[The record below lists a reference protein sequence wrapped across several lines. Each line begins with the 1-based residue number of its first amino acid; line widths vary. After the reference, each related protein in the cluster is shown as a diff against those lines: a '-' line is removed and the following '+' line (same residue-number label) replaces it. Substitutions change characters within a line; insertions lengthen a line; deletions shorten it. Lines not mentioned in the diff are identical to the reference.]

1 MNRAALWGLFAVMPA
16 AVAAAEPFVVDPDT
30 GNNTFTAVFDA
41 PLGERI
47 TAVSS
52 SVSCQLNLDEQSSTA
67 SGVCSVPLTE
77 IRVDNEETKTGHF
90 QQWST
95 NKKMPPKQCKF
106 EAHLNMVHFGELLPG
121 QPVRFS
127 ADIPFTVCGRSR
139 ADGGNEHVEGT
150 AVLLPA
156 EGGSKKTV
164 KIRAHLE
171 KFSRDR
177 YRVGPKYTD
186 GWLARVQS
194 LANVVADEGT
204 IDLTLFAKEGKSQAK
219 SQK

>member
-1 MNRAALWGLFAVMPA
+1 
-16 AVAAAEPFVVDPDT
+16 
-30 GNNTFTAVFDA
+30 
-41 PLGERI
+41 
-47 TAVSS
+47 
-52 SVSCQLNLDEQSSTA
+52 
-67 SGVCSVPLTE
+67 
-77 IRVDNEETKTGHF
+77 VDNEETKTEHF

-95 NKKMPPKQCKF
+95 NKKMQPKQCKY
-106 EAHLNMVHFGELLPG
+106 EAHLDTVHFDELLPG
-121 QPVRFS
+121 QPVKFS
-127 ADIPFTVCGRSR
+127 AEIPFTVCGRSR
-139 ADGGNEHVEGT
+139 ADGGKEHVEGT

-156 EGGSKKTV
+156 EGGSRKTV

-204 IDLTLFAKEGKSQAK
+204 IDLTLFAKEGKSQTKA
-219 SQK
+219 QK

>member
-1 MNRAALWGLFAVMPA
+1 VALWGIFALMPA
-16 AVAAAEPFVVDPDT
+16 AVAGAEPFVVDPDT
-30 GNNTFTAVFDA
+30 GNNTFSAVFDA

-47 TAVSS
+47 NAVSS
-52 SVSCQLNLDEQSSTA
+52 SVSCELNLDEQSSTA
-67 SGVCSVPLTE
+67 SGVCSVPLTQ
-77 IRVDNEETKTGHF
+77 IRVDNEETKTEHF

-95 NKKMPPKQCKF
+95 NKKMQPKQCRY
-106 EAHLNMVHFGELLPG
+106 EAHFNLVHFDELVPG
-121 QPVRFS
+121 RPVKFS
-127 ADIPFTVCGRSR
+127 AEIPFIVCGRSR
-139 ADGGNEHVEGT
+139 ADGGKERVEGT
-150 AVLLPA
+150 ALLLPA
-156 EGGSKKTV
+156 EGGNKKTV

-177 YRVGPKYTD
+177 YRIGPKYTD

-219 SQK
+219 AQK